1 MDKWSFI
8 PKEPSFPAFFLGALS
23 VGIYPSDTFLKLE
36 VCRTPFLPYP
46 PIFLGH
52 GAQLAS
58 VECSVTPVPRDL
70 LVAPYDRNPATSLWQ
85 RSGLRAEP
93 PVVLLVGGWVPV
105 DSLRLTALPGR
116 LTAVGWADLHGY
128 QIWFTLVFQEH
139 GVFLTASVS
148 GVTLPLGRLE

>member
-52 GAQLAS
+52 GAQLTS
-58 VECSVTPVPRDL
+58 VECSVTPMPRDL

-93 PVVLLVGGWVPV
+93 PVVLLSVWVGSCGQSEV
-105 DSLRLTALPGR
+105 DCPAWKTHS
-116 LTAVGWADLHGY
+116 
-128 QIWFTLVFQEH
+128 
-139 GVFLTASVS
+139 S
-148 GVTLPLGRLE
+148 GVG

>member
-58 VECSVTPVPRDL
+58 VECSVTFMPRDL

-93 PVVLLVGGWVPV
+93 PVVLLSVWVGSCGQSEV
-105 DSLRLTALPGR
+105 DCPAWKTHS
-116 LTAVGWADLHGY
+116 
-128 QIWFTLVFQEH
+128 
-139 GVFLTASVS
+139 S
-148 GVTLPLGRLE
+148 GVG

>member
-52 GAQLAS
+52 GAQLTS
-58 VECSVTPVPRDL
+58 VECSVTPMPRDL

-93 PVVLLVGGWVPV
+93 PVVLLSVRVGSCGQSEV
-105 DSLRLTALPGR
+105 DCPAWKTHS
-116 LTAVGWADLHGY
+116 
-128 QIWFTLVFQEH
+128 
-139 GVFLTASVS
+139 S
-148 GVTLPLGRLE
+148 GVG